1 MPQRPAAKKSV
12 KQNKKREK
20 RNSSVKSR
28 LTTETRKFERAV
40 EREDQ
45 EEAQEQLNLVT
56 KLLHQA
62 AAKGVIHKNKAARR
76 QSQLQK
82 SLDGL
87 TENTR

>member
-12 KQNKKREK
+12 KRNKKREHSNK
-20 RNSSVKSR
+20 RVKSR

-40 EREDQ
+40 EREDT
-45 EEAQEQLNLVT
+45 EEAQEQLDLVT

-62 AAKGVIHKNKAARR
+62 ASKGVIHENKAARR

-82 SLDGL
+82 SLDRISQDA
-87 TENTR
+87 E